1 MRDKEHLGADFA
13 PPDRSGAID
22 ESHVHI
28 CDSETLKEGQ
38 ELTSQIKSPAI
49 GVEAQL
55 GADRLR
61 SCLGPQQTKVR
72 SKKYA
77 SRRLRLNSCA
87 SSFRITINRSN
98 VQAALSLSGLK
109 RRSTKLANREH

>member
-72 SKKYA
+72 SRNTHLA
-77 SRRLRLNSCA
+77 DCA
-87 SSFRITINRSN
+87 
-98 VQAALSLSGLK
+98 
-109 RRSTKLANREH
+109 